1 MHVKYRFFVK
11 LQWTFWTIWMWK
23 IHYEFFMKY
32 FFPPSNL
39 MAYNK
44 LAQKCQ
50 HGSWNRKQYPPH
62 FLLFVLKLLSYFKLT
77 QLINLFL
84 FLPMIFGRSIRWL
97 EIKGQKKYEM
107 WNLFYFPHTLCN
119 LTRIAIAN
127 KELFIGLHLTRQCRP
142 AALLRINR
150 HAKNI

>member
-1 MHVKYRFFVK
+1 MNVKDSIWFF
-11 LQWTFWTIWMWK
+11 LK
-23 IHYEFFMKY
+23 IFL
-32 FFPPSNL
+32 PPSNL
-39 MAYNK
+39 TAYNK
-44 LAQKCQ
+44 LTQKCQ
-50 HGSWNRKQYPPH
+50 HGFWNRKQYPPH
-62 FLLFVLKLLSYFKLT
+62 FVLFVLKLLSYFKLFKLT

-84 FLPMIFGRSIRWL
+84 FLPMIFGRFIRWL
-97 EIKGQKKYEM
+97 EIKAPEKYEVG
-107 WNLFYFPHTLCN
+107 NLFYFPHTLCN

>member
-1 MHVKYRFFVK
+1 MNSLNNMNVKYSI
-11 LQWTFWTIWMWK
+11 WTF
-23 IHYEFFMKY
+23 FKY
-32 FFPPSNL
+32 FLPPSNL

-44 LAQKCQ
+44 LTQKCQ
-50 HGSWNRKQYPPH
+50 HGFWNRKQYPPH
-62 FLLFVLKLLSYFKLT
+62 FVLFVLKLLSYFKLT
-77 QLINLFL
+77 QLINLS
-84 FLPMIFGRSIRWL
+84 IFISAHDIWQIYTLIRN
-97 EIKGQKKYEM
+97 QSSKKV
-107 WNLFYFPHTLCN
+107 WSSLGNLFHFPHTLCN